1 MPEQTIFIS
10 NARVNGSAVDLLAR
24 DGRIQ
29 SVAPAKSAP
38 APADVATVDAGGQ
51 ILFPSFI
58 DAHTHL
64 HEPGY
69 EWKEDI
75 ASGLSA
81 AAAGG
86 FGAVMCMGNTRP
98 VNDKAAITRLML
110 EKAQMAHP
118 HGPRLYP
125 VGALTVGL
133 EGTELAPMGELAS
146 AGCVAFSN
154 DGRPVPNTEV
164 FRRAVEYAAMWGK
177 KVIDHCEDP
186 YLAKGTHMNEGI
198 TSGRIGVK
206 GQPTVAEALHVA
218 RDILLAEYMGLP
230 VHLAHISCRQSVE
243 LIIWAKTK
251 GLPVTAETCPHY
263 LCLDD
268 SLLSGY
274 DTGAK
279 VCPPLRQ
286 PGDVEYLRAALADGV
301 FDLLVTDHAPHAS
314 HEKEVPL
321 DESPN
326 GFVGLETAISLSY
339 DLVRRGTITEQQLVQ
354 LWSKGP
360 AQVFELPS
368 GTLSPG
374 DAADFFLF
382 DPDAEWL
389 VSAETL
395 RSKSCNTP
403 LLGKTIRG
411 KVTGHWMNGRRI
423 V

>member
-1 MPEQTIFIS
+1 MSEQAIFIS

-64 HEPGY
+64 REPGY

-98 VNDKAAITRLML
+98 INDKAAVTRLML
-110 EKAQMAHP
+110 EKAQLAHP

-133 EGTELAPMGELAS
+133 EGAELAPMGELAA

-164 FRRAVEYAAMWGK
+164 FRRGVEYAAMWGK

-243 LIIWAKTK
+243 LIIWAKNK

-263 LCLDD
+263 LCFDD
-268 SLLSGY
+268 SLLGGY

-286 PGDVEYLRAALADGV
+286 PDDVEYLRAALADGV

-339 DLVRRGTITEQQLVQ
+339 DLVRRGAITEQQLVQ

-360 AQVFELPS
+360 AQLFDLPS

-374 DAADFFLF
+374 DIADFFLF
-382 DPDAEWL
+382 DPEAEWL